1 MKKIYLLCLAM
12 MGLFALQANAQSSE
26 IDNTFRFQDANGNE
40 VKDGTTLTLSK
51 LELNQQG
58 VYQISTGLYIK
69 NISGADAAGNL
80 QIDLTNMPN
89 GSVQSCGIGA
99 CVVSKPEEKILNGAS
114 GIIAADEPAFSDQTE
129 WIPDTYGDWTATI
142 QLVVREIT
150 KNQFG
155 MRIPGNIIGYGP
167 KVTLHFVYA
176 DPTDINGISSTQ
188 DKKVAA
194 IYSAS
199 GAKLADM
206 QKGLNIVKYTDGTT
220 AKVLR

>member
-51 LELNQQG
+51 LENG
-58 VYQISTGLYIK
+58 QISTGLFVK
-69 NISGADAAGNL
+69 NISGKQTAGYL
-80 QIDLTNMPN
+80 SIDITNMPN
-89 GSVQSCGIGA
+89 GSFASCAFGSCLPA
-99 CVVSKPEEKILNGAS
+99 WTTAEVHESAKNVVEANADAEN
-114 GIIAADEPAFSDQTE
+114 IATE
-129 WIPDTYGDWTATI
+129 WVPAAYGDWTGTM
-142 QLVVREIT
+142 QLVVLGVN
-150 KNQFG
+150 KNKFG
-155 MRIPGNIIGYGP
+155 ISTPGDIIGYGP

-176 DPTDINGISSTQ
+176 DPTGINGISSTQ
-188 DKKVAA
+188 GKKVAA

>member
-1 MKKIYLLCLAM
+1 M

-51 LELNQQG
+51 LENG
-58 VYQISTGLYIK
+58 QISTGLFVK
-69 NISGADAAGNL
+69 NISGKQTAGYL
-80 QIDLTNMPN
+80 SIDITNMPN
-89 GSVQSCGIGA
+89 GSFASCAFGSCLAAWTTAGA
-99 CVVSKPEEKILNGAS
+99 YESAKNVVEANADAEN
-114 GIIAADEPAFSDQTE
+114 IATE
-129 WIPDTYGDWTATI
+129 WVPVAYGDWTGTI
-142 QLVVREIT
+142 QLVVLGVN
-150 KNQFG
+150 KNKFG
-155 MRIPGNIIGYGP
+155 ISTPGDIIGYGP

-176 DPTDINGISSTQ
+176 DPTGINGISSTQ
-188 DKKVAA
+188 GKKVAA

>member
-40 VKDGTTLTLSK
+40 VKDGTTLTLSTLTEGK
-51 LELNQQG
+51 
-58 VYQISTGLYIK
+58 ISTGLYIK
-69 NISGADAAGNL
+69 NISGKQTAGNL
-80 QIDLTNMPN
+80 SIDITNMPN
-89 GSVQSCGIGA
+89 GSFGTCSFGSCLPAWAKGGVYQSSS
-99 CVVSKPEEKILNGAS
+99 CVVEANAQAQD
-114 GIIAADEPAFSDQTE
+114 IATE
-129 WIPDTYGDWTATI
+129 WVPAAYGDWTATMQI
-142 QLVVREIT
+142 EVREVKTTTKFGIT
-150 KNQFG
+150 QST
-155 MRIPGNIIGYGP
+155 PGEVTGYGP

-176 DPTDINGISSTQ
+176 DPTGINGISSTQ
-188 DKKVAA
+188 GKKVAA

-199 GAKLADM
+199 GARLADM

>member
-1 MKKIYLLCLAM
+1 M

-51 LELNQQG
+51 LENG
-58 VYQISTGLYIK
+58 QISTGLFVK
-69 NISGADAAGNL
+69 NISGKQTAGYL
-80 QIDLTNMPN
+80 SIDITNMPN
-89 GSVQSCGIGA
+89 GSFTTCSFGSCKPAWTTGGVYESNKN
-99 CVVSKPEEKILNGAS
+99 VVEADADAEN
-114 GIIAADEPAFSDQTE
+114 IATE
-129 WIPDTYGDWTATI
+129 WVPAAYGDWTGTM
-142 QLVVREIT
+142 QLVVLGVN
-150 KNQFG
+150 KNKFG
-155 MRIPGNIIGYGP
+155 ISTPGDIIGYGP

-176 DPTDINGISSTQ
+176 DPTGINGISSTQ

-199 GAKLADM
+199 GARLSDM

>member
-12 MGLFALQANAQSSE
+12 MGLFAPQANAQSSE

-51 LELNQQG
+51 LENG
-58 VYQISTGLYIK
+58 QISTGLFVK
-69 NISGADAAGNL
+69 NISGKQTAGYL
-80 QIDLTNMPN
+80 SIDISNMPN
-89 GSVQSCGIGA
+89 GSFTTCSFGSCTPAWTTGGVYESA
-99 CVVSKPEEKILNGAS
+99 KNVVEADAPVED
-114 GIIAADEPAFSDQTE
+114 IATE
-129 WIPDTYGDWTATI
+129 WVPSAYGDWTGTI
-142 QLVVREIT
+142 QLVVLGVN
-150 KNQFG
+150 KNKFG
-155 MRIPGNIIGYGP
+155 LPSPGDIIGYGP

-176 DPTDINGISSTQ
+176 DPTGINGISSTQ

-199 GAKLADM
+199 GAKLSDM

>member
-51 LELNQQG
+51 LENG
-58 VYQISTGLYIK
+58 QISTGLFLK
-69 NISGADAAGNL
+69 NISGKQTAGYL
-80 QIDLTNMPN
+80 SIDITNMPN
-89 GSVQSCGIGA
+89 GSFASCAFGSCLPA
-99 CVVSKPEEKILNGAS
+99 WTTAEVHESAKNVVEANADAEN
-114 GIIAADEPAFSDQTE
+114 IATE
-129 WIPDTYGDWTATI
+129 WVPAAYGDWTGTM
-142 QLVVREIT
+142 QLVVLGVN
-150 KNQFG
+150 KNKFG
-155 MRIPGNIIGYGP
+155 ISTPGDIIGYGP

-176 DPTDINGISSTQ
+176 DPTGINGISSTQ
-188 DKKVAA
+188 GKKVAA

>member
-51 LELNQQG
+51 LENG
-58 VYQISTGLYIK
+58 QISTGLFVK
-69 NISGADAAGNL
+69 NISGKQTAGYL
-80 QIDLTNMPN
+80 SIDITNMPN
-89 GSVQSCGIGA
+89 GSFASCAFGSCLPAWKTAGA
-99 CVVSKPEEKILNGAS
+99 YESARNVVEADADAEN
-114 GIIAADEPAFSDQTE
+114 IATE
-129 WIPDTYGDWTATI
+129 WVPAAYGDWTGTM
-142 QLVVREIT
+142 QLVVLGVN
-150 KNQFG
+150 KNKFG
-155 MRIPGNIIGYGP
+155 ISTPGDIIGYGP

-176 DPTDINGISSTQ
+176 DPTGINGISSTQ

-199 GAKLADM
+199 GARLADM

>member
-12 MGLFALQANAQSSE
+12 MGLFAPQANAQSSE

-51 LELNQQG
+51 LENG
-58 VYQISTGLYIK
+58 QISTGLFVK
-69 NISGADAAGNL
+69 NISGKQTAGNL
-80 QIDLTNMPN
+80 SIDITNMPN
-89 GSVQSCGIGA
+89 GSFASCAFGSCLAAWTTAGA
-99 CVVSKPEEKILNGAS
+99 YESAKNVVEANADAEN
-114 GIIAADEPAFSDQTE
+114 IATE
-129 WIPDTYGDWTATI
+129 WVPAAYGDWTGTMQI
-142 QLVVREIT
+142 EVREVKTTTKFGIT
-150 KNQFG
+150 QST
-155 MRIPGNIIGYGP
+155 PGEVTGYGP

-176 DPTDINGISSTQ
+176 DPTGINGISSTQ

>member
-51 LELNQQG
+51 LENG
-58 VYQISTGLYIK
+58 QISTGLFVK
-69 NISGADAAGNL
+69 NISGKQTAGYL
-80 QIDLTNMPN
+80 SIDITNMPN
-89 GSVQSCGIGA
+89 GSFASCAFGSCRPAWTTAGA
-99 CVVSKPEEKILNGAS
+99 YESARNVVEANADAEN
-114 GIIAADEPAFSDQTE
+114 IATE
-129 WIPDTYGDWTATI
+129 WVPVAYGDWTGTI
-142 QLVVREIT
+142 QLVVLGVN
-150 KNQFG
+150 KNKFG
-155 MRIPGNIIGYGP
+155 LPSPGDIIGYGP

-176 DPTDINGISSTQ
+176 DPTGINGISSTQ

-199 GAKLADM
+199 GAKLSDM
-206 QKGLNIVKYTDGTT
+206 QNGLNIVKYTDGTT

>member
-12 MGLFALQANAQSSE
+12 MGFFALQAYAQSSE

-51 LELNQQG
+51 LENG
-58 VYQISTGLYIK
+58 QISTGLFVK
-69 NISGADAAGNL
+69 NISGKQTAGYL
-80 QIDLTNMPN
+80 SIDITNMPN
-89 GSVQSCGIGA
+89 GSFVSCAFGLCLPAWAKGGVYESA
-99 CVVSKPEEKILNGAS
+99 KNVVEANADAEN
-114 GIIAADEPAFSDQTE
+114 IATE
-129 WIPDTYGDWTATI
+129 WVPSAYGYGDWTGTI
-142 QLVVREIT
+142 QLVVLGVN
-150 KNQFG
+150 KNKIG
-155 MRIPGNIIGYGP
+155 GLPTPGDIIGYGP

-176 DPTDINGISSTQ
+176 DPTGINGISSTQ
-188 DKKVAA
+188 DKKMAA